1 MQTKEVS
8 MPSESGLC
16 DSLSSCV
23 AALPR
28 GQSDLLSMYLLG
40 VMEGIQLSKL
50 CPVPDESPKT
60 DADQEPG
67 R

>member
-28 GQSDLLSMYLLG
+28 GQSEYLSMYLLG
-40 VMEGIQLSKL
+40 FMEGIQLSKY
-50 CPVPDESPKT
+50 CPAPEDPKT
-60 DADQEPG
+60 EPVEEPG
-67 R
+67 E